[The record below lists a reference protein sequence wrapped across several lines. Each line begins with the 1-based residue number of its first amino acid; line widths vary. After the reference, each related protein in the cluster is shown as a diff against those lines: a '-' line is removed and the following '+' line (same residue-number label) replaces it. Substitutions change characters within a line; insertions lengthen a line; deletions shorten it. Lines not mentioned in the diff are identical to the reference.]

1 VDVAVQLSLGTI
13 VSIVEGT
20 STSRLELYNPL
31 LSDHRVAVLYSDFD
45 MSSPLTP
52 DVALTNLQA
61 TALTARC
68 HNSFFRQK
76 QLKSL
81 HDSFRSN
88 AASIKDAIK
97 QDTRVSDAEA
107 TTEIAL
113 ALDVVK
119 EHYSSLEPK
128 KELEAEYRIT
138 NGKDA
143 ADRRAPWGV
152 VYVEPQRS
160 HTPFF
165 SMVVALSPALA
176 AGNCVALK
184 VKLCPKECNNVT

>member
-1 VDVAVQLSLGTI
+1 
-13 VSIVEGT
+13 
-20 STSRLELYNPL
+20 
-31 LSDHRVAVLYSDFD
+31 

-52 DVALTNLQA
+52 DVALANLQA

-107 TTEIAL
+107 TTEVAL

-143 ADRRAPWGV
+143 ADRRDPWGV

-160 HTPFF
+160 HTPFY
-165 SMVVALSPALA
+165 STIVALSAALA

-184 VKLCPKECNNVT
+184 VRLSPRKEAS